1 MDLPAQLKRRGIE
14 REDLNPLWVMAY
26 DNFPLEVIDR
36 KEGYLKYYRDRNSW
50 FTFYHDPYV
59 RACRLG
65 PDGSIAET
73 L

>member
-1 MDLPAQLKRRGIE
+1 
-14 REDLNPLWVMAY
+14 MAY
-26 DNFPLEVIDR
+26 DGFPLEVIDR
-36 KEGYLKYYRDRNSW
+36 KQEYLKYYRDRDSW